1 MIVDLKAAGDSLEI
15 VKTVEK
21 ENADS
26 IRLPALMTTSMPSQK
41 ETICSVTGAIGVL
54 TK

>member
-15 VKTVEK
+15 VKTVER

-26 IRLPALMTTSMPSQK
+26 IRLPALVTTTRPNQE
-41 ETICSVTGAIGVL
+41 ETICPSPEL
-54 TK
+54 